1 LSSLPQGSP
10 QLTYILVTDT
20 YATLRPVVA
29 RLLAQAAPDRIELVV
44 IANRGGLDG
53 IHGAELKAL
62 GRVQGIECDSV
73 VNMDAARATGV
84 RAATAPLVFI
94 GETHS
99 FPCAGWLDA
108 TLKAFDGPYS
118 VVVPSVTNRCDR
130 GLIQWAGYT
139 LDYSRWHP
147 AHPSGEVQSNLAH
160 NISYRSDLLFAL
172 GDQLDQALDLYQ
184 ERLLDDLRP
193 QHPRIWFEP
202 SARIEHVSIGFLWPA
217 LEDRLILGLLTG
229 GTRARRWPVSR
240 RLLYFLAS
248 PLIAAV
254 LFVRD
259 CEPLTGDALPPWKRR
274 RASGGGVLLDLGSH
288 HFDLLRWLLDAR
300 IGSALADTRSTHS
313 EQDSADVHLRLGG
326 GITVQCHFSF
336 LTGPADHLE
345 FQGDLGSLLVDRH
358 RPTSLVRLRRR
369 SGYGL
374 VEGSPGRSAAQLR
387 HAFHHWLRPGHD
399 PSYRSALA
407 GFADA
412 VRGLPDPGAD
422 ATDGWESLAA
432 VLAAEGSIPPGP
444 HVDLSRT

>member
-1 LSSLPQGSP
+1 MTARESPPIRLGLIGCGGIAYWAHLRSLRSLPQFR
-10 QLTYILVTDT
+10 LV
-20 YATLRPVVA
+20 
-29 RLLAQAAPDRIELVV
+29 LAADPLP
-44 IANRGGLDG
+44 
-53 IHGAELKAL
+53 
-62 GRVQGIECDSV
+62 
-73 VNMDAARATGV
+73 AARQ
-84 RAATAPLVFI
+84 RAATL
-94 GETHS
+94 T
-99 FPCAGWLDA
+99 DA
-108 TLKAFDGPYS
+108 RMVADPAEIFD
-118 VVVPSVTNRCDR
+118 
-130 GLIQWAGYT
+130 
-139 LDYSRWHP
+139 HP
-147 AHPSGEVQSNLAH
+147 EIDAV
-160 NISYRSDLLFAL
+160 
-172 GDQLDQALDLYQ
+172 
-184 ERLLDDLRP
+184 
-193 QHPRIWFEP
+193 
-202 SARIEHVSIGFLWPA
+202 
-217 LEDRLILGLLTG
+217 
-229 GTRARRWPVSR
+229 
-240 RLLYFLAS
+240 
-248 PLIAAV
+248 LIAAPSHLHAGLATAAATAGKPFYLEKPLATSAEEAQLALQTIQCSGV
-254 LFVRD
+254 ITRLGFNRRFHPVHLQARQLIQSGILGRIHSVQTVF

-444 HVDLSRT
+444 HVDLPRT